1 MLAFDL
7 SPKTVPNVSVHGPD
21 HHFRGQWLD
30 ADRCHLIF
38 LHLVV
43 GVSWSVW
50 WFKDGY
56 WCFVLVPCY
65 VGRSRVDCMLNEGV
79 CMHPS

>member
-7 SPKTVPNVSVHGPD
+7 SFETVPNVSMSGPD
-21 HHFRGQWLD
+21 YHFRDQWLD
-30 ADRCHLIF
+30 VDRCHLIF
-38 LHLVV
+38 PHLVV

-56 WCFVLVPCY
+56 
-65 VGRSRVDCMLNEGV
+65 
-79 CMHPS
+79 